1 MRLIHI
7 TDPHLTPLDAV
18 PLSRRLGKRAL
29 GYLSWQR
36 RRRWLHRPQRLAET
50 LAAVAA
56 DSPDL
61 ILLGGDL
68 CQIGLPEEI
77 AAASAWLRRLN
88 DIAPVLLVPGNHDIY
103 RADSF
108 GAFLAEWRP
117 WLHLPA
123 SADAGDIQAAYPVAM
138 QFPGITVIGL
148 DSAVPTASGSARGR
162 LGRDQIARLG
172 HCLTEARSR
181 GDAVC
186 VLLHHP
192 PLPGQTRWRKALADA
207 GALAKTLRAFGVD
220 VVLHG
225 HLHHNVSR
233 RDGATRV
240 FGTASASGCLPA
252 EPAAYR
258 IFDIQAAASGGHEI
272 RMALK
277 CHRDGGFAVAE
288 CERWLTGE
296 S

>member
-18 PLSRRLGKRAL
+18 PAHRRLGKRML

-50 LAAVAA
+50 LAAVEA

-77 AAASAWLRRLN
+77 AAATDWLRRLN
-88 DIAPVLLVPGNHDIY
+88 GIAPVLLVPGNHDIY
-103 RADSF
+103 RADSSS
-108 GAFLAEWRP
+108 ALLNAWRP

-123 SADAGDIQAAYPVAM
+123 VVDACDMQAGYPVTM
-138 QFPGITVIGL
+138 QFPGLTVIGL
-148 DSAVPTASGSARGR
+148 DSAVPTAIGSARGR
-162 LGRDQIARLG
+162 LGRDQIERLG
-172 HCLTEARSR
+172 SRLAEARVR

-192 PLPGQTRWRKALADA
+192 PLPGQTGWRKALADA
-207 GALAKTLRAFGVD
+207 DALAGTLRAFEAD

-225 HLHHNVSR
+225 HLHRNVFR
-233 RDGATRV
+233 RDGGMRV
-240 FGTASASGCLPA
+240 FGTASASGCTPA

-258 IFDIQAAASGGHEI
+258 IIDIQPHTPGRHAFEAT
-272 RMALK
+272 LK
-277 CHRDGGFAVAE
+277 SHGDGGFVVAR
-288 CERWLTGE
+288 CEQWLTDAP
-296 S
+296 